1 MGVSMA
7 QPETTTPVREQWSG
21 QYGFILAAI
30 GSAVG
35 LGNIWRFPGVAYENG
50 GGAFLLPYV
59 IALLTAGIPIL
70 LLDYSLGHR
79 FRGAAPTVFRRLGRR
94 FEPLGWF
101 QVAISFVIATYY
113 TVIVV
118 WAIRYVGFSVDLA
131 WGDDPGSFLVNDFL
145 RASGPG
151 FELDFVGGKHNE
163 IHSSIPIVDNV
174 GVVVDRGAL
183 YHPGDSYAVPAG
195 VSIDVL
201 AAPSSAPW
209 LKIGEAMD
217 FVLAVKPR
225 RAFPMH
231 ELINSA
237 AGQAMAKGRIAW
249 AAEQNGG
256 ALLDLEAGTTAEL

>member
-1 MGVSMA
+1 MRITKLEHAAVVLEKDGAKLVIDPGNFTRPLPDASGVVAVVVTHEHADHWDAPHLEALRAANPEVPIYGPEGMA
-7 QPETTTPVREQWSG
+7 R
-21 QYGFILAAI
+21 AASSF
-30 GSAVG
+30 GVTVVK
-35 LGNIWRFPGVAYENG
+35 PGDH
-50 GGAFLLPYV
+50 
-59 IALLTAGIPIL
+59 ITAGP
-70 LLDYSLGHR
+70 
-79 FRGAAPTVFRRLGRR
+79 
-94 FEPLGWF
+94 
-101 QVAISFVIATYY
+101 
-113 TVIVV
+113 
-118 WAIRYVGFSVDLA
+118 
-131 WGDDPGSFLVNDFL
+131 
-145 RASGPG
+145 

-195 VSIDVL
+195 VSVDVL